1 MKTFTLQQISEVID
15 YKYQLTRERFF
26 YYFTH
31 LYGFSAK
38 SIERYWETFHRFP
51 RFLGDPKNHELLEDM
66 LEKVAEVVGILRLD
80 DAIPYRVKQ
89 HTKPVRKQIYYRRS
103 EGGES
108 QVVEVDFNEPAQVV
122 AYAEILRQGC
132 EIVAALDF
140 VEKIS
145 AGRDGYI
152 DVYDGD
158 IFATYEDSTWFRG
171 REDTIIVCN
180 GGTYRRLLYT
190 AGKGYL
196 RKGEPDYDM
205 DNAYNSH
212 VVTLCRNYSKI
223 GNIYVDCSMLVDKAD
238 DDICADNPMPD
249 END

>member
-15 YKYQLTRERFF
+15 YKYRLTRERFF

-31 LYGFSAK
+31 LYGFGAK
-38 SIERYWETFHRFP
+38 EIERYWEVFHRFP
-51 RFLGDPKNHELLEDM
+51 RLLGDPKTHELLEDM
-66 LEKVAEVVGILRLD
+66 LEKVAEIVGILGLD
-80 DAIPYRVKQ
+80 DAIPYHVKQ
-89 HTKPVRKQIYYRRS
+89 HTKAVRKRIYYRRAAD
-103 EGGES
+103 GELLD
-108 QVVEVDFNEPAQVV
+108 VEVDFNEASQVV

-132 EIVAALDF
+132 EVVAALDF

-145 AGRDGYI
+145 AGGDGYI

-158 IFATYEDSTWFRG
+158 IFATYEDSIWYRG
-171 REDTIIVCN
+171 REDTIIVYN

-205 DNAYNSH
+205 DHAYNSH
-212 VVTLCRNYSKI
+212 AITLGRNYSKI
-223 GNIYVDCSMLVDKAD
+223 GNIYIDCSMLVDKANED
-238 DDICADNPMPD
+238 AG
-249 END
+249 E